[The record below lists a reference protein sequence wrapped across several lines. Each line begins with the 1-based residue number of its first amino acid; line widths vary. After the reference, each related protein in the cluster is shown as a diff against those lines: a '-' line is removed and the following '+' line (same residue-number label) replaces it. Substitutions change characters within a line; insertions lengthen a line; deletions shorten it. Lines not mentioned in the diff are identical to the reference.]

1 MNIMAGDGSGSED
14 PGEGDESDTIPPTVT
29 VIGEKITSNSIAV
42 SVSATDGES
51 GMASSLTYT
60 YYIKQTIE
68 ADNAYVAKATGITES
83 TYTFIELTQGT
94 SYDIKVEVTGDN
106 AGNTGIGTLKNQ
118 VTEMIPGGNDAIV
131 SGAIK
136 FGTPTWSGGKA
147 SVTVST
153 NTGYQIEYQV
163 GGTTGEWIDIANNG
177 TISGISNGTTVYARL
192 TDGVN
197 VGDHAS
203 VTISDTTGPTV
214 SLSTSATYNSITVTV
229 NATDSGIGL
238 ATTDTYK
245 YYIDNVLEET
255 TESNT
260 YTFTGLSAETRYN
273 IKVEVADKLNNI
285 GTGST
290 RIYTP
295 KIPAS
300 NINEVEERD
309 YIQYIDKNGKEW
321 LCAVL
326 YDSSSP
332 YGVQIITMDI
342 VEELALGYE
351 DTTVSGSDEFTK
363 SMNSYNSAIRTLNNA
378 ASKYLNTSYATSARS
393 VGSVPNNPNSEASDY
408 FYINSFSSF
417 NNMLKNGDTNYE
429 IDYEQMDSLNL
440 EDIGERYWLASR
452 EAGGGPIYYFSIQCV
467 EFRGTEA
474 KKLCGVV
481 SHYDSGTGYSYDYIG
496 LRPVFTLRSGLR
508 ITGGSGTEDNPYTL
522 N

>member
-1 MNIMAGDGSGSED
+1 M
-14 PGEGDESDTIPPTVT
+14 
-29 VIGEKITSNSIAV
+29 
-42 SVSATDGES
+42 
-51 GMASSLTYT
+51 
-60 YYIKQTIE
+60 
-68 ADNAYVAKATGITES
+68 
-83 TYTFIELTQGT
+83 
-94 SYDIKVEVTGDN
+94 
-106 AGNTGIGTLKNQ
+106 
-118 VTEMIPGGNDAIV
+118 
-131 SGAIK
+131 
-136 FGTPTWSGGKA
+136 
-147 SVTVST
+147 TVST
-153 NTGYQIEYQV
+153 NTSYQIEYQV
-163 GGTTGEWIDIANNG
+163 GGTTGTWTDIANGG
-177 TISGISNGTTVYARL
+177 TIPNLSNGTTVYARL

-197 VGDHAS
+197 VGEHAS